1 MMPRMKRKS
10 LGLFG
15 RWIAV
20 AAVAL
25 APVLASPSPALAARD
40 EPEPDVVDARLEG
53 YGGNVTLPGGSSG
66 MTWVLLIIL
75 AVVGCAGL
83 FKDAKRSH
91 LD

>member
-10 LGLFG
+10 LNLFG
-15 RWIAV
+15 RWIAI
-20 AAVAL
+20 AALAL
-25 APVLASPSPALAARD
+25 APAMTTSTAMARSD
-40 EPEPDVVDARLEG
+40 EPEPDIVDARLEG
-53 YGGNVTLPGGSSG
+53 YSGNMTLPASSNG
-66 MTWVLLIIL
+66 LTWVLFVIL